1 MGRYVFLLHDW
12 VLLLISTK
20 SKIRNPREGHVEE
33 KKYDLEE
40 RTLRFLKNTITFIRK
55 NPKDFVNVELGRQLV
70 RSVGSVG
77 ANYREANDAISK
89 KDFLFRIKI
98 CRKEAKESQ
107 FWLLAFECEKKLEDE
122 RKLLLQEASELS
134 RIYGSM
140 VRNVESKQ
148 P

>member
-1 MGRYVFLLHDW
+1 M
-12 VLLLISTK
+12 
-20 SKIRNPREGHVEE
+20 EE
-33 KKYDLEE
+33 KKYDLEK

-140 VRNVESKQ
+140 VRNVELKQ

>member
-20 SKIRNPREGHVEE
+20 SKIRNPKEGHVEE

-107 FWLLAFECEKKLEDE
+107 FWLLAFECEEKLEDE